1 MCFCQALLCSKVL
14 CIDNCITIC
23 YNIGS
28 NKHGKPRK
36 GELNM
41 VYSLYIGRYKRSKD
55 FCSLSE
61 LRGEVAH
68 YFKSY
73 KEKCFVVDALTTFR
87 NEQFNNEGIAH
98 NSYQDFSV
106 YAFKAGAEI

>member
-14 CIDNCITIC
+14 CIDICITIC

-28 NKHGKPRK
+28 NKQGKQRK

-41 VYSLYIGRYKRSKD
+41 VYSLYIRRYKRSKD
-55 FCSLSE
+55 FNSLSE
-61 LRGEVAH
+61 LREEVAS
-68 YFKSY
+68 YFSN
-73 KEKCFVVDALTTFR
+73 KEKCFIVDILTTFH
-87 NEQFNNEGIAH
+87 NKQFNSEGIAR
-98 NSYQDFSV
+98 YQDFSV

>member
-28 NKHGKPRK
+28 NKQGKQRK

-55 FCSLSE
+55 FRSLSE
-61 LRGEVAH
+61 LREEVAH
-68 YFKSY
+68 YFSN

-87 NEQFNNEGIAH
+87 NKQFNSEGIAH